1 MNDPRPQITKLH
13 RKLNAL
19 IDKAI
24 WEYKMF
30 SDNDRVL
37 IAVSGGADSMALL
50 KLLAPRISI
59 YGENIKLFGVYVDA
73 GFGENVDNR
82 CNIIQDYFADAGIEG
97 KVLRTEIGPYAH
109 SDANRENPCFLC
121 SRMRRKMIFE
131 SAEEYGCNKIVFGH
145 HRDDII
151 ETLFLNMI
159 FGREISTMAPNLA
172 VFQGKYH
179 VLRPLVF
186 VEEFLLKKFAIEQ
199 SIPNFDQ
206 ECPTDG
212 NSKRQYIK
220 EMLDKLDDDFKGARV
235 NIFNSMKRVKTEYLL

>member
-1 MNDPRPQITKLH
+1 ML
-13 RKLNAL
+13 
-19 IDKAI
+19 
-24 WEYKMF
+24 

-59 YGENIKLFGVYVDA
+59 YGQNIKLFGVYVDA
-73 GFGENVDNR
+73 GFGENVEKR
-82 CNIIQDYFADAGIEG
+82 AGIIQRFFDDAGIEG
-97 KVLRTEIGPYAH
+97 QVLKTDIGPYAH

-131 SAEEYGCNKIVFGH
+131 SAEKFQCNKIVFGH

-186 VEEFLLKKFAIEQ
+186 VEEFLVKKFATEQ
-199 SIPNFDQ
+199 SIPSFDQ

-212 NSKRQYIK
+212 HSKRQYIK
-220 EMLDKLDDDFKGARV
+220 EMLDKLDEDFKGARV